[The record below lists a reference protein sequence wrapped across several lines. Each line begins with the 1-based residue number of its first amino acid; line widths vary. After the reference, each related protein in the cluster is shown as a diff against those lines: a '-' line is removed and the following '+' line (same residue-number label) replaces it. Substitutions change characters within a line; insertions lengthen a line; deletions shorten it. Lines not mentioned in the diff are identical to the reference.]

1 MEKSNTISLSGAF
14 WEDEEY
20 AQRFIQGGEILGSA
34 AQGDEVFYVGFT
46 FKESLI
52 GIGILNLPTGFT
64 VPTLSVLAFLQI
76 FPNVRAISPKAFEN
90 TCPPQDVLNLTPK
103 NKKQSQ
109 RFKIKGIDQISALEA
124 DFLIYALGLKKEADE
139 GRKPKTIGDYILKFF
154 GICCSCEN
162 SPPGL
167 VFLNTTSLS
176 SLARGLL
183 TALTGAATLG
193 ASYLDLVFPLIRFL
207 HYWATPIGFW
217 GCNFLGTIAQLDGIV
232 SLYEPWSFDHSWA
245 SPLLKFLIGTV
256 GFLGIYGYSLK
267 NSKVDKRLKYSCAAI
282 WSVLFLS
289 WGVVDI
295 MVSQELF

>member
-1 MEKSNTISLSGAF
+1 MQRQLQTSTIADEHRKLEKHFPWNKYIIEKSNTISLSGAF

-76 FPNVRAISPKAFEN
+76 FPNVRAISPKAFEKD
-90 TCPPQDVLNLTPK
+90 TRPPQDVLNLTPK
-103 NKKQSQ
+103 NKKQSAAL
-109 RFKIKGIDQISALEA
+109 KIKGIDQISALEA

-139 GRKPKTIGDYILKFF
+139 GRKPKTIGDYILKFL
-154 GICCSCEN
+154 EYAV
-162 SPPGL
+162 PAATTAGL

-217 GCNFLGTIAQLDGIV
+217 GCTFLGTIAQLDGIV

-245 SPLLKFLIGTV
+245 SPLLKFL
-256 GFLGIYGYSLK
+256 YRYS
-267 NSKVDKRLKYSCAAI
+267 RLPRYLWVFIKKFKSR
-282 WSVLFLS
+282 
-289 WGVVDI
+289 
-295 MVSQELF
+295 